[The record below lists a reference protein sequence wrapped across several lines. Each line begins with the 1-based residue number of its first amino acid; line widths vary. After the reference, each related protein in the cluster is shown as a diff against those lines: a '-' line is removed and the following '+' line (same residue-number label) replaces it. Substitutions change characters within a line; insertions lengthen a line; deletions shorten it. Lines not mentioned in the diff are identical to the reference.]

1 MDVFDKKSVSPMLI
15 GASADAFD
23 SADYIFE
30 LKLDGERCLAY
41 LDAAGVELRNKR
53 NDRLLP
59 RFPELA
65 GVAAQVR
72 GRCILDG
79 ELIVTVGGK
88 PNFAEVQRRSLLSN
102 AFKIKL
108 SAEKYPASFVAYDI
122 LYLDGRELFSL
133 PLMERKSLLFQTVPA
148 ETARLAL
155 SRHVEKAGARLFEQA
170 AAQGLE
176 GVVAKRR
183 ESMYRPGRRTKD
195 WIKIK
200 NLQDDDFVVCGH
212 IRKEGDVTSLVLGQY
227 RDGTLVY
234 KGHVTMGVSGPD
246 FARIRAQPAAAC
258 PFADVPRGNQ
268 GAVWL
273 KPDLVCVVQFMER
286 TAGGGIRH
294 PIFKGL
300 RQDKTPRE
308 CIEPEII

>member
-155 SRHVEKAGARLFEQA
+155 SRHVEKAGARP
-170 AAQGLE
+170 
-176 GVVAKRR
+176 V
-183 ESMYRPGRRTKD
+183 
-195 WIKIK
+195 
-200 NLQDDDFVVCGH
+200 
-212 IRKEGDVTSLVLGQY
+212 
-227 RDGTLVY
+227 
-234 KGHVTMGVSGPD
+234 
-246 FARIRAQPAAAC
+246 
-258 PFADVPRGNQ
+258 
-268 GAVWL
+268 
-273 KPDLVCVVQFMER
+273 
-286 TAGGGIRH
+286 
-294 PIFKGL
+294 
-300 RQDKTPRE
+300 
-308 CIEPEII
+308 